1 MSQTACAGIV
11 LIALLMIPAFPAR
24 LLAQESGNNAATGEL
39 RVAYT
44 SYSRYGGG
52 APMPQ
57 PITFLPGDQV
67 VLRAKIAGFRTA
79 ELSYQ
84 EYRVKL
90 SYEVSAVDFRG
101 LVIGK
106 TKKGELDEPVH
117 KEDKEW
123 LPTLEYKFL
132 IPPLAEYG
140 AAHVRL
146 RIRDE
151 VSQKE
156 TAYEESILVNGKRL
170 PALASVG
177 VINFGFYRRQED
189 ASALPSGVYRP
200 GDTLWAKFDVAG
212 FRIEADNHFHAECDV
227 QVRDAEGKVL
237 FAQPNAISRDAKPD
251 YPERYLPGIFS
262 LEIRPGTPKGQ
273 YAIAVISRDQ
283 LSGQSSESV
292 FPFAID

>member
-11 LIALLMIPAFPAR
+11 LIALLMIPALPAR

-44 SYSRYGGG
+44 SYSRYDGG

-101 LVIGK
+101 MVIGK

-123 LPTLEYKFL
+123 LPTLEYKFSDT
-132 IPPLAEYG
+132 
-140 AAHVRL
+140 AA
-146 RIRDE
+146 
-151 VSQKE
+151 
-156 TAYEESILVNGKRL
+156 G
-170 PALASVG
+170 
-177 VINFGFYRRQED
+177 
-189 ASALPSGVYRP
+189 
-200 GDTLWAKFDVAG
+200 
-212 FRIEADNHFHAECDV
+212 
-227 QVRDAEGKVL
+227 
-237 FAQPNAISRDAKPD
+237 
-251 YPERYLPGIFS
+251 
-262 LEIRPGTPKGQ
+262 
-273 YAIAVISRDQ
+273 
-283 LSGQSSESV
+283 
-292 FPFAID
+292 